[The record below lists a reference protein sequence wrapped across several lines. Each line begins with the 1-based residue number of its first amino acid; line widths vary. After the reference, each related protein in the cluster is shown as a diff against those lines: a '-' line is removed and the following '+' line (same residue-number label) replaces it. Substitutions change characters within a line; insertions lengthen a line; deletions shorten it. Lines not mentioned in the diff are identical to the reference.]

1 MFKILEYLR
10 YKLLNHHGWSVI
22 TENLHIEMPFVMLI
36 HLSLISWEAM
46 LMLWDTHKDNI
57 RFHGSEHFIEKQKQN
72 SFAFVNVSQH
82 ILNAFPNYN
91 NKT

>member
-1 MFKILEYLR
+1 
-10 YKLLNHHGWSVI
+10 
-22 TENLHIEMPFVMLI
+22 
-36 HLSLISWEAM
+36 
-46 LMLWDTHKDNI
+46 MLWDTHKDNI

-91 NKT
+91 NKTWKHSIWAHISKLCRHIVAPNKVLFQPKIIDIFLISPQK